1 MRFGAAQGKVMF
13 NKGLTG
19 LSVNPGPAACRRTR
33 PTARVKVEAKKKS
46 RKCGS
51 QELTG
56 RRQTKWLQPL
66 GKNPDHWMN
75 TVNTRKA

>member
-1 MRFGAAQGKVMF
+1 MRFGAVQGKRMF
-13 NKGLTG
+13 NKRLTAGKGGLTAAGRRG
-19 LSVNPGPAACRRTR
+19 LSS
-33 PTARVKVEAKKKS
+33 KKKS
-46 RKCGS
+46 RNCGS

-66 GKNPDHWMN
+66 GKNPDHWIH

>member
-1 MRFGAAQGKVMF
+1 MRFVAFEGKGMF
-13 NKGLTG
+13 NKRLM
-19 LSVNPGPAACRRTR
+19 RRAPMQR
-33 PTARVKVEAKKKS
+33 SDGCLDAGKKKS
-46 RKCGS
+46 RNRGS

-66 GKNPDHWMN
+66 GENPDHWIN

>member
-1 MRFGAAQGKVMF
+1 MRPAAVQGKRMF
-13 NKGLTG
+13 NKRLMGEWRSRADSG
-19 LSVNPGPAACRRTR
+19 AGAQNGQ
-33 PTARVKVEAKKKS
+33 KKS
-46 RKCGS
+46 RKSGS

-75 TVNTRKA
+75 TVNARKA